1 MPNTNNSPTLSSEIF
16 HGLQNKQIVELVKQ
30 TLLEDLRTFKT
41 PEPSELANLTMSELV
56 GAGENYVVAAKK
68 LALEIYPTWKGQDV
82 RKLYHDYNWAVER
95 KGSAEVALPHLRG
108 KTMFDIGGGPGTF
121 SLEVLKMKKDPSFQ
135 IAIADI
141 NDWRNSDAKANSQ
154 ISYRQIS
161 IGGKFLFQEKEFDT
175 GTLLYVLHHVETD
188 HDEFLREC
196 ARCINSTLIL
206 FEDVKVDLKKGR
218 PERKYRAP
226 RDLEGKFLELG
237 LEEQNQFIA
246 VVDYICNH
254 IASREL
260 SMPVPG
266 KYYEFYELGEKLER
280 LFVKAKVEKYYHGIY
295 DTKCYPNPEAMYV
308 IHFEGA
314 ER

>member
-1 MPNTNNSPTLSSEIF
+1 MTNHAPTLSAEIKE
-16 HGLQNKQIVELVKQ
+16 GLKNATIVSLAKQ
-30 TLLEDLRTFKT
+30 TLAEDLTTFHVPDADELASLTFK
-41 PEPSELANLTMSELV
+41 ELTN
-56 GAGENYVVAAKK
+56 AGDAYAEAAKE
-68 LALEIYPTWKGQDV
+68 LALEIYPTWRGIDV

-121 SLEVLKMKKDPSFQ
+121 SLEVLKMKQDPSFS
-135 IAIADI
+135 ISIADI
-141 NDWRNSDAKANSQ
+141 NDWRNTDAKANQQ
-154 ISYRQIS
+154 ISYRPIS
-161 IGGKFLFQEKEFDT
+161 IGGDFPFHDKEFDT
-175 GTLLYVLHHVETD
+175 GSLLYVLHHVETD
-188 HDEFLREC
+188 HDAFLKEC
-196 ARCINSTLIL
+196 ARCIRSTLIL

-226 RDLEGKFLELG
+226 RLLEGRFLELS
-237 LEEQNQFIA
+237 LAEQNQFIA

-266 KYYEFYELGEKLER
+266 KYYEFYELEAKLKG
-280 LFVKAKVEKYYHGIY
+280 LFPSARVEKYFHGIY

-308 IHFEGA
+308 VHFDGG
-314 ER
+314 RS